1 MQKTATAPA
10 QTLPSLLA
18 KASQVEWDRVSQHPQ
33 EFEVENLRRR
43 GVDVLKINWTDAA
56 GGGRSLL
63 GMLGLGGASQP
74 RWTMAFID
82 KQIRIED
89 PASKNNARGG
99 ILINFTDVTNAEY
112 IAGSGK
118 GKHSLRISYKD
129 RTISVGYGLSEDS
142 LKWLRDRVLLETAGL
157 VWKPLFNVGKRTT
170 RATSN
175 PDDQTYHKWQAGP
188 NRLVALF
195 LEHAPSRMH
204 NIEDALPKKDLAT
217 VRQNAHWL
225 KSSSAAVGASLL
237 SELFQRLEIDID
249 IKSDTEVEGL
259 ATHISSE
266 FRKVET
272 ALARVAAT
280 DASESSTKQ
289 TNAGERPGPATDGPL
304 AGVKVLLVEDSL
316 VNQELALDCLH
327 ETGCTVSLANDGR
340 EAVTQFSA
348 ESFDIILMDCQM
360 SGMDGFH
367 ATRIIRDL
375 EFKMGRTGMP
385 IIALTAHALKG
396 DRDVCLAAGMSDY
409 ISKPFVPEE
418 LVGMI
423 KNWLGHS
430 DAETVA
436 DADTEA
442 EAASTDAVMSEDNDA
457 HSAPVSDDQLAAAA
471 IENSDVSDIA
481 GEPVPALEDKSAA

>member
-1 MQKTATAPA
+1 MQKTAATASA

-18 KASQVEWDRVSQHPQ
+18 KASQVEWDRVAQHPQ

-43 GVDVLKINWTDAA
+43 GIDVLKISWADAVS
-56 GGGRSLL
+56 GGRSLL
-63 GMLGLGGASQP
+63 GMLGLGGKGGASQP
-74 RWTMAFID
+74 RWTVAFID

-89 PASKNNARGG
+89 PTSKNKARGG
-99 ILINFTDVTNAEY
+99 TVINFADVTNTEF
-112 IAGSGK
+112 IAGSSK
-118 GKHSLRISYKD
+118 GKHSLRISFKD
-129 RTISVGYGLSEDS
+129 RTLSVGHGLSEDS

-170 RATSN
+170 RATAN

-204 NIEDALPKKDLAT
+204 NIENALPKKDLAT

-249 IKSDTEVEGL
+249 IKSDTEVDAL
-259 ATHISSE
+259 AAHISSE

-280 DASESSTKQ
+280 DASET
-289 TNAGERPGPATDGPL
+289 TNAPANAGERPGPATDGPL

-327 ETGCTVSLANDGR
+327 ETGCTVTLANDGR

-360 SGMDGFH
+360 SGMDGFQ

-375 EFKMGRTGMP
+375 EFKMGHACIP

-396 DRDVCLAAGMSDY
+396 DRDICLAAGMSDY

-423 KNWLGHS
+423 RNWLGVS
-430 DAETVA
+430 N
-436 DADTEA
+436 ADTNTAA
-442 EAASTDAVMSEDNDA
+442 EPASTDAVMSDDTDA
-457 HSAPVSDDQLAAAA
+457 QYAPVSDSQLAAAA
-471 IENSDVSDIA
+471 LESATVSAIA
-481 GEPVPALEDKSAA
+481 GEPAAALEDKSAA